1 MLEVDM
7 RIENRPIISPVGSIY
22 TTADTATLMQVSV
35 RTVQRL
41 IRDRKLRSHKVGRVY
56 RILGK
61 DIEAF
66 FGQQDQAP
74 TDEPTDRSVHGRL
87 D

>member
-1 MLEVDM
+1 MNGEPKA
-7 RIENRPIISPVGSIY
+7 PIISPVGPIY
-22 TTADTATLMQVSV
+22 TAADTASILQVSV

-66 FGQQDQAP
+66 FAQQPPAP
-74 TDEPTDRSVHGRL
+74 TDQPAD
-87 D
+87 

>member
-1 MLEVDM
+1 MNAEVK
-7 RIENRPIISPVGSIY
+7 PIISPVGPIY
-22 TTADTATLMQVSV
+22 ATADTAALLKVSS

-41 IRDRKLRSHKVGRVY
+41 IHDHKLKSHKVGRVY

-66 FGQQDQAP
+66 FAQQDTPANTP
-74 TDEPTDRSVHGRL
+74 ASPISHVDNL
-87 D
+87 

>member
-1 MLEVDM
+1 MSDERRV
-7 RIENRPIISPVGSIY
+7 IISPVGPIY
-22 TTADTATLMQVSV
+22 TAEDTAALLKCSV

-41 IRDRKLRSHKVGRVY
+41 IRSRQLKSHKVGRVH

-66 FGQQDQAP
+66 FASQHPDP
-74 TDEPTDRSVHGRL
+74 TT
-87 D
+87 

>member
-1 MLEVDM
+1 MDTME
-7 RIENRPIISPVGSIY
+7 RPIISPVGPIY
-22 TTADTATLMQVSV
+22 TTADTATLMKVSV

-41 IRDRKLRSHKVGRVY
+41 IRDRKLKSHKVGRVY

-66 FGQQDQAP
+66 FSQSDPPA
-74 TDEPTDRSVHGRL
+74 
-87 D
+87 

>member
-1 MLEVDM
+1 MDSES
-7 RIENRPIISPVGSIY
+7 RPIISPVGPIY
-22 TTADTATLMQVSV
+22 TTADTAALMQVSV

-41 IRDRKLRSHKVGRVY
+41 IRSGQLKSRKVGRVY

-66 FGQQDQAP
+66 FSQQDQAP
-74 TDEPTDRSVHGRL
+74 TD
-87 D
+87 

>member
-1 MLEVDM
+1 MDHE
-7 RIENRPIISPVGSIY
+7 IRPVISPVGPIY
-22 TTADTATLMQVSV
+22 TTEDTAIVMKVPV

-41 IRDRKLRSHKVGRVY
+41 IRSGQLKSRKIGRIY

-66 FGQQDQAP
+66 FAEPDQDP
-74 TDEPTDRSVHGRL
+74 TDYSDPTKEPQFFGPML
-87 D
+87 N

>member
-1 MLEVDM
+1 MNTETK
-7 RIENRPIISPVGSIY
+7 PIISPVGPIY
-22 TTADTATLMQVSV
+22 TTADTATLMQVSI

-41 IRDRKLRSHKVGRVY
+41 IRDRKLRSQKVGRVY

-66 FGQQDQAP
+66 FSQEDQTP
-74 TDEPTDRSVHGRL
+74 TH
-87 D
+87 

>member
-1 MLEVDM
+1 MDTEL
-7 RIENRPIISPVGSIY
+7 RPIISPVGPIY
-22 TTADTATLMQVSV
+22 TTADTAALMHVSI

-41 IRDRKLRSHKVGRVY
+41 IRSRQLRSRKVGRVY

-66 FGQQDQAP
+66 FAQQDPPA
-74 TDEPTDRSVHGRL
+74 
-87 D
+87 

>member
-1 MLEVDM
+1 MSDEA
-7 RIENRPIISPVGSIY
+7 RPIISPVGPIY
-22 TTADTATLMQVSV
+22 TTADTATLMKISI

-41 IRDRKLRSHKVGRVY
+41 IRDRKLKSHKVGRVY

-66 FGQQDQAP
+66 FAQQDPPA
-74 TDEPTDRSVHGRL
+74 
-87 D
+87 